1 VKTVSR
7 WIPVA
12 LAWVMAGALACGSG
26 DSTGPEVRA
35 RRTTAVVGDSQSAP
49 TGTVLPIPLSFVV
62 LDAGDVPL
70 VGATVNWKVLSG
82 SATLSALSSKTD
94 SNGTAK
100 TTVTLGSV
108 IGPVVV
114 QGTVGSVAPVTFNLS
129 AVDPCSYAAPYT
141 IGATVNGALTTGDCH
156 VTITGAGSF
165 YYDYYDFTVG
175 SQQGVTATMTS
186 TAFDTY
192 LELFGGPDTAHFD
205 LVGANNDI
213 SGTNTNSL
221 VQAIL
226 APGTYEL
233 GANSNRTDAT
243 GSYTL
248 TSVVR
253 PQTISGCQVL
263 WVTRGIVVSDSVTTS
278 DCATDFQGNAGHG
291 DAVGIF
297 LRTGSV
303 IKISEHSTAMNAQL
317 KLYRGDSLGALAPVA
332 INDDSAAG
340 TTDAFISYTVPNSN
354 TFVIFIG
361 SSGSTQTGAYTFS
374 IASTTT
380 AAGSKARPEPLRFPP
395 MPSHWPLPAA
405 RRN

>member
-1 VKTVSR
+1 VKTVAR
-7 WIPVA
+7 WVPVA
-12 LAWVMAGALACGSG
+12 LASVMGGALACGGG

-70 VGATVNWKVLSG
+70 VGAAVNWKVVSG
-82 SATLSALSSKTD
+82 SATLSASSTKTD
-94 SNGTAK
+94 VNGTAR
-100 TTVTLGSV
+100 TTVTLGNT

-114 QGTVGSVAPVTFNLS
+114 RGTVGTVAPVTFNLS

-141 IGATVNGALTTGDCH
+141 IGSTVNAALTTGDCH
-156 VTITGAGSF
+156 VTITGVGSF

-221 VQAIL
+221 VQAIV

-263 WVTRGIVVSDSVTTS
+263 WVTRGIAVSDSVTTT
-278 DCATDFQGNAGHG
+278 DCATDFQGNAGYG

-303 IKISEHSTAMNAQL
+303 IKISEHSTVMNAQL
-317 KLYRGDSLGALAPVA
+317 KLYRGDSLTAPPVA

-340 TTDAFISYTVPNSN
+340 TTDAFISYTVPNTN

-361 SSGSTQTGAYTFS
+361 SSVPTQTGAYALS
-374 IASTTT
+374 ISSSTT
-380 AAGSKARPEPLRFPP
+380 AAASKARPEPLRFPP
-395 MPSHWPLPAA
+395 MPSHWPLPVA

>member
-1 VKTVSR
+1 MKTVAR
-7 WIPVA
+7 WVPVA
-12 LAWVMAGALACGSG
+12 LASVMGGALACGGG

-62 LDAGDVPL
+62 LDASDVPL
-70 VGATVNWKVLSG
+70 VGAAVNWKVVSG
-82 SATLSALSSKTD
+82 SATLSASSTKTD
-94 SNGTAK
+94 VNGTAR
-100 TTVTLGSV
+100 TTVTLGNT

-114 QGTVGSVAPVTFNLS
+114 RGTVGTVAPVTFNLA

-141 IGATVNGALTTGDCH
+141 IGSTVNAALTTGDCH
-156 VTITGAGSF
+156 VTITGVGSF
-165 YYDYYDFTVG
+165 YYDYYAFTAG
-175 SQQGVTATMTS
+175 SQQGLTATMTS
-186 TAFDTY
+186 TTFDTY
-192 LELFGGPDTAHFD
+192 LELFGGPDTANFD

-213 SGTNTNSL
+213 SGTSTNSF
-221 VQAIL
+221 VQAIV
-226 APGTYEL
+226 APGVYEL

-248 TSVVR
+248 TSAVR

-263 WVTRGIVVSDSVTTS
+263 WVTRGIAVSDSVTTT
-278 DCATDFQGNAGHG
+278 DCATDFQGNAGYG

-303 IKISEHSTAMNAQL
+303 IKISEHSTVMNAQL
-317 KLYRGDSLGALAPVA
+317 KLYRGDSLTAPPVT

-340 TTDAFISYTVPNSN
+340 TTDAFISYTVPNTN

-361 SSGSTQTGAYTFS
+361 SSVPTQTGAYALS
-374 IASTTT
+374 ISSSTT
-380 AAGSKARPEPLRFPP
+380 AAASKARPEPLRFPP
-395 MPSHWPLPAA
+395 MPSHWPLPVA